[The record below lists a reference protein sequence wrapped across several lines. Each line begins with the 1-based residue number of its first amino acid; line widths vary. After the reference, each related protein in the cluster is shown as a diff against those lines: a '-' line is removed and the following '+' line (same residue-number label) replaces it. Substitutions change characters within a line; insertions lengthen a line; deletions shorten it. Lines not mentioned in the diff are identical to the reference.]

1 MMIVMDTN
9 VLYQALRS
17 KSGASNFL
25 LRLIREKKVNIAISI
40 PVFKEYEDVLK
51 RNESLDDLD
60 LTIDDVNSVLEFL
73 AFVGKPFD
81 TYFLWRPNLKDENDN
96 IFVEL
101 AVASNSQFLITSN
114 VRDFTKNNELRFD
127 DFQIVM
133 PSEFIKYWRENY
145 EN

>member
-1 MMIVMDTN
+1 MDTN